1 MSGIA
6 VYMEGGGDGRD
17 AKAAL
22 RLGMDSFLTGIKQA
36 AREKS
41 LRWKLVCCG
50 SRHEAFRK
58 FRSSF
63 NNRQHTITILLVDA
77 EGPVNRPVRDH
88 LRRRD
93 EWDLAFASDDVVHLM
108 TQTMETWIIA
118 DPDALAE
125 YYGPNFQRNALPNAL
140 NLETTAKDDVE
151 DALKAAT
158 RLTRKGAYH
167 KIRHAGDLLK
177 RINSRE
183 VKQRCP
189 GCARLFR
196 IMHGKID
203 EI

>member
-6 VYMEGGGDGRD
+6 IYMEGGGDGRD
-17 AKAAL
+17 GKAAL
-22 RLGMDSFLTGIKQA
+22 RLAMDSFLTGIKQA

-63 NNRQHTITILLVDA
+63 NNGEHAITILLVDA
-77 EGPVNRPVRDH
+77 EGPVIHPARAH
-88 LRRRD
+88 LHRRD
-93 EWDLAFASDDVVHLM
+93 GWGLAFASDDAVHLM
-108 TQTMETWIIA
+108 IQTMETWIVA
-118 DPDALAE
+118 DPDALTE
-125 YYGPNFQRNALPNAL
+125 YYGPNFQRNALPSAL
-140 NLETTAKDDVE
+140 NLEVIAKDDVE

-203 EI
+203 EV

>member
-1 MSGIA
+1 
-6 VYMEGGGDGRD
+6 MEGGGDGRD

-50 SRHEAFRK
+50 SRHEAFRR

-125 YYGPNFQRNALPNAL
+125 YYGPNFQRNALPTAL

-167 KIRHAGDLLK
+167 KIRHASGLLK

-196 IMHGKID
+196 TMHSKID
-203 EI
+203 EV

>member
-6 VYMEGGGDGRD
+6 IYMEGGGDGRD

-93 EWDLAFASDDVVHLM
+93 DWDLAFASDDAVHLM

-140 NLETTAKDDVE
+140 NLEMIAKDDVE

-167 KIRHAGDLLK
+167 KIRHASDLLN
-177 RINSRE
+177 RINSLE

-189 GCARLFR
+189 GCAHLFR
-196 IMHGKID
+196 TMHSKID